1 MFGIMRN
8 TRIFLAG
15 LVAMLIG
22 TSLHAQ
28 NMWDAYRYS
37 QQFNEGTARSVAMGN
52 ASVALGG
59 DMGNISIN
67 PAASGVYRYH
77 EFVITPHLQQ
87 QTALLNILEVPLMR
101 AKPVSD
107 SQILATLHPLRQADV
122 VTDL

>member
-52 ASVALGG
+52 ALDKVKA
-59 DMGNISIN
+59 
-67 PAASGVYRYH
+67 
-77 EFVITPHLQQ
+77 
-87 QTALLNILEVPLMR
+87 
-101 AKPVSD
+101 VSNY
-107 SQILATLHPLRQADV
+107 
-122 VTDL
+122 VTDDIDNDGIYNAMKYLKLI